1 EGMGGHKKPDRRYFV
16 GGWGGGRE
24 RPRGRAAN
32 KHNELPPFHIAA
44 PGCKATPCGSEHSR
58 SGRCNRARS
67 RELPPADCQPDV
79 RFGSKADIS
88 QRNRHVRFTPE
99 SGHSQC
105 TSPCPAWAKADI
117 SLPSL
122 DHFVSVGK

>member
-1 EGMGGHKKPDRRYFV
+1 ADRRSLV
-16 GGWGGGRE
+16 GGLGAGRGP
-24 RPRGRAAN
+24 PRRSAAN

-79 RFGSKADIS
+79 RFGPKRTFHCPHSITSSAWVSKEAGIVMS
-88 QRNRHVRFTPE
+88 S
-99 SGHSQC
+99 SGGDL
-105 TSPCPAWAKADI
+105 ALI
-117 SLPSL
+117 FRRRRSLAP
-122 DHFVSVGK
+122 

>member
-32 KHNELPPFHIAA
+32 KHNEPPPFHIAA

-79 RFGSKADIS
+79 RFGPKRTFHCPHSITSSAWVSKEAGIVMS
-88 QRNRHVRFTPE
+88 SCGGYLAHIFRRRR
-99 SGHSQC
+99 
-105 TSPCPAWAKADI
+105 
-117 SLPSL
+117 SLAP
-122 DHFVSVGK
+122 